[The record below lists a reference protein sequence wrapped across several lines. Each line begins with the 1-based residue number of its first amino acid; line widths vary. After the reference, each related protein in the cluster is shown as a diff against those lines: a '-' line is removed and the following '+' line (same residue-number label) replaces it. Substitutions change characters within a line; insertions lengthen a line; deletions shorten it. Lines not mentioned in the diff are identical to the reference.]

1 MEKILMNLVR
11 VYYHNVWE
19 PIYPFNQSDPSKAYT
34 ESGPIA
40 MNVSSPICM
49 TVFSPI
55 GNFYDIKSFIPFVR
69 PS

>member
-11 VYYHNVWE
+11 VYYDNVWE

-34 ESGPIA
+34 ESGPIG

-49 TVFSPI
+49 TVFCPI
-55 GNFYDIKSFIPFVR
+55 GNFYEIKSFIPFVR